1 MTWQVW
7 SPTSST
13 VRFGSQARTGGIPV
27 DGLEARLRSQLSDWP
42 SGALTL
48 YLLAAA
54 AVLVYLALF
63 APPPV
68 KLGAAVWVTL
78 P

>member
-1 MTWQVW
+1 MA
-7 SPTSST
+7 
-13 VRFGSQARTGGIPV
+13 GHM
-27 DGLEARLRSQLSDWP
+27 DGLETKLRSQLSDWP

-48 YLLAAA
+48 YLLGAAL
-54 AVLVYLALF
+54 VLVYLAFF